1 MTSKSTVDDF
11 LAQRTLAAV
20 GVSHDPKAFA
30 NSTYRELKAKGF
42 RPLQANPHMET
53 FDGER
58 CYPSLKALSEP
69 AGGAPSA
76 WR

>member
-1 MTSKSTVDDF
+1 MMSKTTVER
-11 LAQRTLAAV
+11 LSGRRTLAV
-20 GVSHDPKAFA
+20 VDVSCDLKAFA
-30 NSTYRELKAKGF
+30 NSAHRELKAKGF
-42 RPLQANPHMET
+42 RLLPVNPHMET

-58 CYPSLKALSEP
+58 CYPSLKALPEP